1 MTYNFCILL
10 AVTAV
15 LTPAR
20 FFLLAQQTGGSF
32 QDAVSFV
39 NAHSKLIL
47 LSTDPNGAAV
57 AVWPAMQGRVLT
69 SSTAGMEGHSFGWYN
84 RDLIASGKAQPH
96 MNAVGGEDR
105 LWIGPEGGQFSIFFA
120 PGARFDLDHW
130 YTPAPIDT
138 EPFDVVHQS
147 KTAVSFR
154 KAFQVTNYS
163 GTKFDVQIDREVRLL
178 SSKQGWSHLGI
189 APVPGIKVVGF
200 ESENRLTNLSPI
212 SWSKSTG
219 LLSLWVLG
227 QFQATPAATIIL
239 PIRSGS
245 EAELGNP
252 VKTDYFGSVPE
263 DRIKVRP
270 KAVLFKADA
279 NYRSKLGL
287 SPQRAKGKL
296 GSYDPENHVLTIVE
310 YTQPTHPAE
319 YVNSAWEIQ
328 KEPFNGDVVNCY
340 NDGPPA
346 PGKPQLGRFYELES
360 SSPAEVLASHASV
373 EHTQRTIHLVG
384 SEEQLDVVALATL
397 GVHLEDV
404 RQFNPW

>member
-1 MTYNFCILL
+1 MSCNLRVLI
-10 AVTAV
+10 AVIV
-15 LTPAR
+15 LVTPAHC
-20 FFLLAQQTGGSF
+20 FLSAEQGDGSF

-39 NAHSKLIL
+39 NAHSKLIV
-47 LSTDPNGAAV
+47 LSNSDGAAI

-69 SSTAGMEGHSFGWYN
+69 SSAAGMSGRGFGWYN

-105 LWIGPEGGQFSIFFA
+105 LWMGPEGGQFSIFFA
-120 PGARFDLDHW
+120 PGARFDLEHW

-138 EPFDVVHQS
+138 ESFDVVHQS
-147 KTAVSFR
+147 KTAVGFR
-154 KAFQVTNYS
+154 KALQVTNYS

-178 SSKQGWSHLGI
+178 SSEQSWNYIGV
-189 APVPGIKVVGF
+189 APLHGVEVVGF
-200 ESENRLTNLSPI
+200 ESENRLTNLAPT

-227 QFQATPAATIIL
+227 QFQATPTTTIIL

-245 EAELGNP
+245 TAELGNP
-252 VKTDYFGSVPE
+252 VKTDYFGSVPD
-263 DRIKVRP
+263 DRIEVTA
-270 KAVLFKADA
+270 KAVFFKADA

-287 SPQRAKGKL
+287 RPQRAMGRL

-310 YTQPTHPAE
+310 YTQPTRAAE

-328 KEPFNGDVVNCY
+328 KEPFQGDVANCY

-384 SEEQLDVVALATL
+384 TEQQLDAIALATL

-404 RQFNPW
+404 RRFNSR